1 MAIGTPVGQSRIA
14 RLILPVSDR
23 DHVQGAPDA
32 AVTLVEYG
40 DYECPFCGR
49 AHPIV
54 KTVQRRV
61 APRLPFGRRHFPLAE
76 MHPRAFRAAE
86 AAEAAGAQGQFWAMH
101 DMLFENQEALE
112 DEDLL
117 LYAAAVGIDIS
128 RSAREL
134 ASALYASRVREDFLS
149 GLESGVK
156 GTPTFFIN
164 NTRYVGPYDADSLT
178 AAISGATPPAV

>member
-1 MAIGTPVGQSRIA
+1 
-14 RLILPVSDR
+14 
-23 DHVQGAPDA
+23 
-32 AVTLVEYG
+32 VTLLEYG
-40 DYECPFCGR
+40 DYQCPYCGA
-49 AHPIV
+49 AHAFV
-54 KTVQRRV
+54 ETVRMRV
-61 APRLPFGRRHFPLAE
+61 GDAMRFVFRNFPLTAI
-76 MHPRAFRAAE
+76 HPRAERAAE

-117 LYAAAVGIDIS
+117 LYAAEVGIDTS
-128 RSAREL
+128 RFAREL

-178 AAISGATPPAV
+178 AAISRAVPPEVSHQPGSGARR